1 MARLAAT
8 ESNVYLS
15 VDMKKNRSLPPE
27 TWAFP
32 IFIAVV
38 VLAGI
43 VYWAEIANIYR
54 NREAVK
60 GWIQSLGFWGP
71 LVFIGLQTL
80 QVVIFVIPGELTQA
94 SGGFIFGFWGGTVL
108 SLIGIAIGS
117 LVNYGIGRFSGRP
130 FIRGIVG
137 EERLLRAEKALR
149 DRKAETS
156 YFLLFLVPGI
166 PKDIL
171 CYAAGMVRSP
181 FVIFMVASMA
191 ARLPG
196 IAGSSLIG
204 MTAYAGQIALS
215 LWLLAAAA
223 VLLVAGVIWRK
234 PLEARLA
241 RRIGKQTDGR
251 GSR

>member
-1 MARLAAT
+1 MLAAT
-8 ESNVYLS
+8 VSNVYLS
-15 VDMKKNRSLPPE
+15 ADMKKDRSLPLE

-32 IFIAVV
+32 VFIAAI
-38 VLAGI
+38 VLAGV
-43 VYWAEIANIYR
+43 VYRTEIADIYR

-137 EERLLRAEKALR
+137 EARLLQAEKALR
-149 DRKAETS
+149 DRKAEKS

-171 CYAAGMVRSP
+171 CYAAGIVRSP
-181 FVIFMVASMA
+181 FAIFMAASMA

-204 MTAYAGQIALS
+204 MTAYNGQIGLS

-223 VLLVAGVIWRK
+223 FLLAAGIIWRK
-234 PLEARLA
+234 PLEAWLA
-241 RRIGKQTDGR
+241 RLTDER
-251 GSR
+251 RSR